1 MKRKLLTAFLKF
13 FEWRK
18 NSYPDITKPEEVL
31 KPQVTLIMRAF
42 DITKVNRTK
51 HKIDIDVL
59 FKDVKVKCGRWFDLG
74 EYTCCITLTAD
85 GGIYTRYYENIHDIY
100 GSIHEV
106 EANHPHINKGKACY
120 GSFQS
125 PIMNAFHNL
134 NFMGGLAQIKAYL
147 NSYNG
152 RSTYAAASYYR
163 QEIFAP
169 NREQRREVFGT
180 DWAPRIL
187 VRHLKAFSE
196 DDKVLKLYTNKASES
211 LEINRFTGLFSQ
223 KAYNNVYL
231 INHIYNFF
239 NKEVPVY
246 SCFLIVQSYWK
257 KMPKMDTINSVLN
270 HYRYKCENNIAV
282 YCANKGMEKEE
293 KEWTDYLNIIRDVQ
307 THWRALKYARGG
319 SFWADKFGISSYNRV
334 LSINDDLS
342 GKMADISTKLSTL
355 TSTTGSYS
363 SDFNP
368 EETTLVKYT
377 DKFIDKDKYL
387 QHFYGKIKSSLDIF
401 DYSVIQ
407 ATPVEEVCELLTP
420 ILSQIKDTRRVIMTY
435 QLRRFERKFNKTF
448 MEVRNEI
455 NSITPGSEAHQLSFE
470 SI

>member
-1 MKRKLLTAFLKF
+1 
-13 FEWRK
+13 
-18 NSYPDITKPEEVL
+18 
-31 KPQVTLIMRAF
+31 
-42 DITKVNRTK
+42 
-51 HKIDIDVL
+51 
-59 FKDVKVKCGRWFDLG
+59 
-74 EYTCCITLTAD
+74 
-85 GGIYTRYYENIHDIY
+85 
-100 GSIHEV
+100 
-106 EANHPHINKGKACY
+106 
-120 GSFQS
+120 
-125 PIMNAFHNL
+125 
-134 NFMGGLAQIKAYL
+134 
-147 NSYNG
+147 
-152 RSTYAAASYYR
+152 
-163 QEIFAP
+163 
-169 NREQRREVFGT
+169 
-180 DWAPRIL
+180 
-187 VRHLKAFSE
+187 
-196 DDKVLKLYTNKASES
+196 
-211 LEINRFTGLFSQ
+211 
-223 KAYNNVYL
+223 
-231 INHIYNFF
+231 
-239 NKEVPVY
+239 
-246 SCFLIVQSYWK
+246 
-257 KMPKMDTINSVLN
+257 MPKMDTINSVLN